1 MAISENIL
9 LKMLKGHIG
18 RQLVVRQR
26 GDKTLLCAYPDM
38 SNRKLSPKQLEVNK
52 QMKLANYR
60 AKGIIGNPE
69 KAREAQARLNVTSN
83 KLYTALVSEYF
94 RELREKKAGK

>member
-18 RQLVVRQR
+18 KQMVVRQR
-26 GDKTLLCAYPDM
+26 GEKTLLCAYPDM

-52 QMKLANYR
+52 HMTFANHR
-60 AKGIIGNPE
+60 ARGIISNPE

-94 RELREKKAGK
+94 KELREKAE